1 MDWSTLRFSGIPITT
16 TGEAQTQS
24 AFINSTHAYQAADF
38 QTWKPNTLTL
48 GVPQTATGT
57 STADSSQLSSSF
69 TTLSS
74 TGDVRGGVGADR
86 ELYFTAMDT
95 GKLTVSIDYS
105 LQETGRSS
113 CQAVSYHSI
122 QQRSLPPCPPGEGTF
137 LNYSIKVN
145 CRIRQEVI
153 NNLVPSV
160 SPNRSTGERV

>member
-1 MDWSTLRFSGIPITT
+1 MRTSLLFPGMTLGLLLLVPPVYAVNYTGEAMLDWSTLRFSGIPITT

-74 TGDVRGGVGADR
+74 TGDVRG
-86 ELYFTAMDT
+86 
-95 GKLTVSIDYS
+95 VSARIANS
-105 LQETGRSS
+105 TSRPWTPASS
-113 CQAVSYHSI
+113 
-122 QQRSLPPCPPGEGTF
+122 R
-137 LNYSIKVN
+137 
-145 CRIRQEVI
+145 
-153 NNLVPSV
+153 
-160 SPNRSTGERV
+160 